1 MREPPTGGTARQ
13 QLAIYLASL
22 LTMGRMRI
30 ALLAAL
36 VALGSAVEGI
46 GIVLL
51 VPLIGLVF
59 SPSGGDASMFQRWF
73 DPVLGGLPRETQL
86 LALVGVFAMLLL
98 VRAAI
103 VWQRDLRLFALSID
117 LVDAWR
123 SRLVRAVA
131 GASWR
136 RLQELRHSRLEFA
149 VTSEV
154 GRLAVGSDRLLR
166 GAVAALQLALQIA
179 LALVLSPLLSLIA
192 LGVVALGAPLL
203 IPLLSAARRHGEE
216 LSADGLQRQHTFS
229 EFLAGMKLAK
239 ASDAEARYA
248 AAHNAVSVTM
258 RVRALAFLDAQLRG
272 HNAFQLCAGLAAALL
287 LVLGLTVVQTAP
299 AVLSALL
306 VLLARIAGPAQQLA
320 MGSQSVLMMLP
331 AVGSLTAIEAELG
344 EGASALHPDPAR
356 KAAEGP
362 ARIAF
367 RGLSYHAPGRA
378 EPVLRGIEGE
388 IGAGEIAVLFGASGA
403 GKTTLADIVLGLVEP
418 DGGELSLDGVAVAT
432 AADRAALRGQVA
444 YVPQEPFLFDR
455 TIREN
460 LAWAAP
466 QADEAALWQALAKAE
481 ADRFVRALPQ
491 GIDTAVG
498 DRGARLSGGERQR
511 ICLARAL
518 IREPRLLIL
527 DEATNA
533 LDRAVED
540 RLWRTLASLGGVVTL
555 LIIAHRLPP
564 DLPIDRRFELVEGRL
579 NELLP

>member
-1 MREPPTGGTARQ
+1 MSEPVTARTARR
-13 QLAIYLASL
+13 QLGRYLASL
-22 LTMGRMRI
+22 LALGRLRI

-36 VALGSAVEGI
+36 VALGSVVEGI

-51 VPLIGLVF
+51 VPLVGLVF
-59 SPSGGDASMFQRWF
+59 AASGGGTSALERWF
-73 DPVLGGLPRETQL
+73 GPVLGDMQRESQL
-86 LALVGVFAMLLL
+86 LVLVGIFAALL
-98 VRAAI
+98 VVRAVV
-103 VWQRDLRLFALSID
+103 VWQRDLRLFALSIE

-123 SRLVRAVA
+123 ARLVRAVA

-154 GRLAVGSDRLLR
+154 GRLAIGSDRLLR
-166 GAVAALQLALQIA
+166 GAVAALQLAVQVA
-179 LALVLSPLLSLIA
+179 LAFALSPLLSLIA

-203 IPLLSAARRHGEE
+203 IPLLGKARRHGEE
-216 LSADGLQRQHTFS
+216 LSVDGLKRQHTFS

-239 ASDAEARYA
+239 AHDAEARYA
-248 AAHNAVSVTM
+248 AAHNAVSATM
-258 RVRALAFLDAQLRG
+258 RGRSLAFLDAQLRG
-272 HNAFQLCAGLAAALL
+272 HNAFQLAAGLAAAVL
-287 LVLGLTVVQTAP
+287 LVLGLTVVETPP

-320 MGSQSVLMMLP
+320 MGAQSMMTMLP
-331 AVGSLTAIEAELG
+331 AVGSLAELEAELG
-344 EGASALHPDPAR
+344 AGAPQLRPQPAR
-356 KAAEGP
+356 TGVDSPAAIG
-362 ARIAF
+362 F
-367 RGLSYHAPGRA
+367 RDLTYHAPGRS
-378 EPVLRGIEGE
+378 EPVLRGIDGA
-388 IGAGEIAVLFGASGA
+388 IGAGEFVALFGASGA

-418 DGGELSLDGVAVAT
+418 DGGELLLDGAKVST
-432 AADRAALRGQVA
+432 AADRAALRAQVA
-444 YVPQEPFLFDR
+444 YVPQDPFLFDQ

-466 QADEAALWQALAKAE
+466 EADEAAMWRALAKAE
-481 ADRFVRALPQ
+481 ADGFVRGMPHGL
-491 GIDTAVG
+491 DTAVG

-518 IREPRLLIL
+518 IGRPRLLIL

-540 RLWRTLASLGGVVTL
+540 RLWRTLAGLRGEVTL

-564 DLPIDRRFELVEGRL
+564 DLPLDRRFELSEGRL
-579 NELLP
+579 SEIRE